1 MDNVM
6 LKKDKIFTY
15 IYDMKMIVKIILSR
29 SKQGKVKLYTRV
41 NHLWQKRCWKNIFVE
56 F

>member
-1 MDNVM
+1 M

-41 NHLWQKRCWKNIFVE
+41 NHLWQKRC
-56 F
+56 